1 MKIISSLFKVPIII
15 GLAMANNIDQHGL
28 TSVFPDNGP
37 SMIETKGFSF
47 SKTYSSSGS
56 SWSTTWNENRV
67 FEAMFKY
74 ENENHINE
82 EYELRIGQGGQIYSF
97 ITSTGEAI
105 PPQFRTDSKEAPWV
119 DEVWQLVAV
128 DKKLND
134 RDNHAHYYIHQAGVY
149 LRDSQNLNIPFYS
162 PQIAEYYNA
171 KNQEYTTVNWG
182 QHAHIGE
189 NLSNGF
195 TSAILYYTKFKN
207 LGRGLIQVDYLLY
220 NFGNDNINHI
230 NMPWG
235 GVRHSTFGNF
245 FISNSNGTY
254 THQTGGF
261 TSTSFETNQTDGWT
275 GFSSNDQGTA
285 PSLALLS
292 DNSTGKIRIGDA
304 ANIPERN
311 YTAYSNIRTNID
323 LSFGKQ
329 LHIRNYFV
337 LGGTMDAVK
346 NKINNTLKD
355 KTNNS
360 LKTIYSFENKNKN
373 KVDSAFYFFHEKNS
387 TLSASVT
394 TNQNGLHLKKQPY
407 KNSYPIFLIK
417 NKTGITRVT
426 TNLYTFSKLPYDGKT
441 TSIKL
446 LGFSDEPTT
455 VKLEYDTICAGANYT
470 FYDGHTKTNINSNMK
485 YISRSGVTTDG
496 ESRFIQTTL
505 TIKDKSKISPRSQ
518 INDGE
523 TTSELSLSIDL
534 ESALTLKP
542 QVIKI
547 ADTIAIKG
555 DWNWSGPKGL
565 SNSQRILTID
575 SYKRSSDGNYTI
587 TYTNANNCKDSLMYT
602 LTSTITSA
610 NMNNYI
616 KGKGIQANLIAN
628 TNISYLETKAI
639 ISAQVFAMSGK
650 LILSFRS
657 ESENWN
663 VSKLPL
669 GRYQIRFHL
678 KNGVQHD
685 FYFIKE

>member
-1 MKIISSLFKVPIII
+1 ML
-15 GLAMANNIDQHGL
+15 GLAVANNIDQHGL

-37 SMIETKGFSF
+37 SALDTKGFSF

-56 SWSTTWNENRV
+56 SWSTSWNENRV
-67 FEAMFKY
+67 FEALFKY
-74 ENENHINE
+74 ENANHVNE
-82 EYELRIGQGGQIYSF
+82 EYEFRIGKGGQIYSF
-97 ITSTGEAI
+97 ITSKGEAL
-105 PPQFRTDSKEAPWV
+105 PPQFRADSKEAPWV

-128 DKKLND
+128 DKKLNNP
-134 RDNHAHYYIHQAGVY
+134 DNHAHYFIHQAGVY
-149 LRDSQNLNIPFYS
+149 LRDPQNLNVPFYS

-207 LGRGLIQVDYLLY
+207 LGRGLIQVDYLMY

-261 TSTSFETNQTDGWT
+261 TSTSFETNQTDGWV

-285 PSLALLS
+285 PSLALVS

-373 KVDSAFYFFHEKNS
+373 KVDSIFYFFNE
-387 TLSASVT
+387 TDGAISASAT

-446 LGFSDEPTT
+446 LGFRDKPTT
-455 VKLEYDTICAGANYT
+455 VKLEYDTICAGASYT
-470 FYDGHTKTNINSNMK
+470 FYDGYTKTNINSNMK
-485 YISRSGVTTDG
+485 YVSRSGMTTDG
-496 ESRFIQTTL
+496 ESRFIQTML
-505 TIKDKSKISPRSQ
+505 TIKDKSKILPRSQ

-523 TTSELSLSIDL
+523 TTSELSLSMDL
-534 ESALTLKP
+534 GSALTLKP

-555 DWNWSGPKGL
+555 DWSWSGPKGL

-575 SYKRSSDGNYTI
+575 SYKSSSDGNYTI

-602 LTSTITSA
+602 LTSAITSA

-616 KGKGIQANLIAN
+616 KGKGIQANLIVN
-628 TNISYLETKAI
+628 TNITYLETNAI

-685 FYFIKE
+685 FSFIKK